1 MKAERLNYLD
11 MAKGIGIILV
21 VIGHTG
27 MTSDGV
33 MAWISSFHMPLFM
46 IISGM
51 ILCHSKEEKRTFSHS
66 MKKKALSLLVP
77 YGFFSIIYLFISLYY
92 FMKGRDIQ
100 PVDSLLQTVS
110 FFGISVLWFLPALF
124 IGEALFLAIRKHT
137 SRPVTAVC
145 CIILCPILLFLKELY
160 TQHYLPGENL
170 LFLWLGLLMAT
181 LLRGGIALLFV
192 AMGYYVMCLLEKL
205 ESSRELSYIWYFLSA
220 MAFALVNWIAISVN
234 GGVDLR
240 YMTFNNSALYFCGA
254 FSGSMAV
261 ICLCRTLPALKLLSY
276 LGTNSLIIMVTH
288 LDCFVMYIALK
299 FADFMSQMIPFGKEF
314 ILWLCTALALFFM
327 EIIIIYIVNHFFPF
341 FLGRR
346 RRKE

>member
-1 MKAERLNYLD
+1 
-11 MAKGIGIILV
+11 
-21 VIGHTG
+21 
-27 MTSDGV
+27 
-33 MAWISSFHMPLFM
+33 
-46 IISGM
+46 
-51 ILCHSKEEKRTFSHS
+51 
-66 MKKKALSLLVP
+66 
-77 YGFFSIIYLFISLYY
+77 
-92 FMKGRDIQ
+92 
-100 PVDSLLQTVS
+100 
-110 FFGISVLWFLPALF
+110 
-124 IGEALFLAIRKHT
+124 
-137 SRPVTAVC
+137 
-145 CIILCPILLFLKELY
+145 
-160 TQHYLPGENL
+160 
-170 LFLWLGLLMAT
+170 MAT

-261 ICLCRTLPALKLLSY
+261 VCLCRTLPALKLLSY

-341 FLGRR
+341 FWDGAGGRNRILTAFDGQVTEETFSIPRNTSFISQLRFPSTCSVR
-346 RRKE
+346 R